1 VAVVHLSRTGHGVQ
15 VAVSNLTTIASVP
28 RWVHR
33 LQLVF
38 TAPWGQVSCS
48 VSQLMVNAAVV

>member
-1 VAVVHLSRTGHGVQ
+1 VQ

-48 VSQLMVNAAVV
+48 VSQSMVNAAVV